1 MSNASWGLHRLYST
15 GVDIDQPGMA
25 ASVAQLRGQR
35 GEVILFTSNAQMT
48 GWTYNWVSQLRQRGH
63 ENWLLLADGERT
75 CSILQQ
81 GWMPMVLQHGE
92 APLPCIWSSYPGS
105 HPGWSQWGK
114 LQGNDDLY
122 RVYMFWSTRWWVRVV
137 KRDCSL
143 DVVF

>member
-1 MSNASWGLHRLYST
+1 
-15 GVDIDQPGMA
+15 
-25 ASVAQLRGQR
+25 
-35 GEVILFTSNAQMT
+35 MT

-122 RVYMFWSTRWWVRVV
+122 RVYMFWSTRWWVALNLLRQGLNVL
-137 KRDCSL
+137 SL
-143 DVVF
+143 DVDAALLSDVYQLLHSPPLSNQVRDGSQA